1 MKIRPALRYT
11 LTVLALVPFMLAPV
25 GAEAKPKASKAASE
39 PAAAKKKSL
48 ALAPLEGKKN
58 AEVRGWIRDALKSGF
73 DVTDA
78 EDFKVK
84 ANPDA
89 YAKMGSDLGVDAVA
103 VGKVEKAKLTVTIYQ
118 SSDGRVLIALQFKAP
133 PGPKLK
139 SIIDKRLVEKL
150 YGAFGMESPE
160 AAARKRAEAKQ
171 LAEEEAGDDGGADD
185 EEEEKPAK
193 KNKKAKDADTEE
205 SDTENEGGEGS
216 EGSEGGEGAEAS
228 GDEATAEA
236 GPHGPILKPLDIRA
250 GLRFSKRTFAFKD
263 TLSQLYPDRG
273 VRNPLRDYNGGLD
286 LAVFARLE
294 LYPGALLG
302 ADGFGSNIGLV
313 GGFAY
318 GIPSTTVY
326 RPADGSAPKN
336 LTSQVHEWNIGAR
349 VRLPLGAKAGLGLTA
364 AYGQQRYFL
373 KGDEVGALV
382 PDIQYG
388 YVRLGPDVWVDL
400 GKISVEAFI
409 AGRIVLGT
417 GELQDPRLWF
427 RNVGARGMDA
437 GLVLSYAVTPS
448 VAVMA
453 GFDYTRYGFNF
464 NPIQPGDLYVAG
476 GATDQYIG
484 GWLGASFRLPDKAA
498 SK

>member
-11 LTVLALVPFMLAPV
+11 LTVLALVPFTLAPI
-25 GAEAKPKASKAASE
+25 GAEAKPKASKGASE
-39 PAAAKKKSL
+39 SAAVKKKSL

-58 AEVRGWIRDALKSGF
+58 NEVRGWIRDALKAGF

-84 ANPDA
+84 PNAEA

-103 VGKVEKAKLTVTIYQ
+103 VGKVEKTKLTVTIYQ
-118 SSDGRVLIALQFKAP
+118 ASDGRVLIALQFKAP

-150 YGAFGMESPE
+150 YGAFGMESPDE
-160 AAARKRAEAKQ
+160 AARKRAEAKQ
-171 LAEEEAGDDGGADD
+171 LAEEEAGEDEGGDQ
-185 EEEEKPAK
+185 EEEEKP
-193 KNKKAKDADTEE
+193 KAKEADSEE
-205 SDTENEGGEGS
+205 SESESGSDES
-216 EGSEGGEGAEAS
+216 EGSEEQAPADS
-228 GDEATAEA
+228 
-236 GPHGPILKPLDIRA
+236 GPHGAILKPLDIRA
-250 GLRFSKRTFAFKD
+250 GVRFSKRTFAFRD

-294 LYPGALLG
+294 LYPAALFG
-302 ADGFGSNIGLV
+302 ADGFASNLGLV
-313 GGFAY
+313 GSFSY

-336 LTSQVHEWNIGAR
+336 LTSQVHEWNLGAR
-349 VRLPLGAKAGLGLTA
+349 VRVPFSTKAGLGITA

-373 KGDEVGALV
+373 KGDEMGSLV

-388 YVRLGPDVWVDL
+388 YLRLGPDLWVDI
-400 GKISVEAFI
+400 GKITVEAFVG
-409 AGRIVLGT
+409 GRIVLGT
-417 GELQDPRLWF
+417 GELEEPRLWF
-427 RNVGARGMDA
+427 RNVGARGFDA
-437 GLVLSYAVTPS
+437 GLNLSYAVSPS
-448 VAVMA
+448 IAVLA
-453 GFDYTRYGFNF
+453 GFDFTRYGFNF

-484 GWLGASFRLPDKAA
+484 GWLGASFRLPSKAA
-498 SK
+498 GE